1 MNFGYSVKNIP
12 TPSQRT
18 YKLQLIESIE
28 ALIKRMRW
36 KAIFYNPNDPPDT
49 NEEGEAPQTF
59 GLKTNRCPKQVPGM
73 NKFEAD
79 LINIAAN
86 MDFRRTSDDFQKKM
100 KKDIQDIRKSNKTLT
115 PADKTSNYY
124 RLSKEEYNTLKHN
137 AITSTYKKGSEK
149 IKTKVDKLGAKYAKK
164 AGALERIQINGTN
177 QCFVTLKDHKE
188 NFDNNP
194 KTRLINP
201 AKNEIGR
208 ISKVILDKI
217 NTSLKGILGVN
228 QWKNTASVL
237 TWFKSIRD
245 KQSHT
250 FVVFDVKD
258 FYPSISES
266 LLKEA
271 LAFAKTHVSI
281 SKTDENTILHA
292 RKSLLFDKTHVWIK
306 KVGGLFDVTMGAYD
320 GAEVCELVGTYMLSL
335 IAQKYNKDDIGL
347 YRDDGLAA
355 FKNTS
360 GPQNERIK
368 KDFVRIFRSKGLD
381 ITIQCNLKIT
391 NYLDV
396 TLNLMD
402 GTYRPYRKPDD
413 ETNYIH
419 AESDHPPSILKQL
432 PTAVERRISDLSA
445 NEQIFLQSKDH
456 YQDALT
462 KSGHKHQLKY
472 NPSNPSNANRRKR
485 GRKII
490 WFNPPFSR
498 SVVTDVGKQF
508 LRLLD
513 VHFPRHD
520 PLHKIFNRWN
530 VKVSYGCMPNIQAGI
545 NSHNKKILEEK
556 EPLATGECN
565 CRDPNECPL
574 PEKCTTPNILYEATI
589 SSNLAG
595 YVDKAYKG
603 ISKPIFKTRFGNHK
617 KSFNDVKYKTD
628 SSLSKEVWKIKE
640 LGGRYNISWRALGQY
655 PDYNPVNGRCALC
668 LSEKLEIL
676 QHTGPPLLNTRSEI
690 VSTCR
695 HRSKYMLSSVS
706 DVT

>member
-1 MNFGYSVKNIP
+1 
-12 TPSQRT
+12 
-18 YKLQLIESIE
+18 
-28 ALIKRMRW
+28 
-36 KAIFYNPNDPPDT
+36 
-49 NEEGEAPQTF
+49 
-59 GLKTNRCPKQVPGM
+59 
-73 NKFEAD
+73 
-79 LINIAAN
+79 
-86 MDFRRTSDDFQKKM
+86 
-100 KKDIQDIRKSNKTLT
+100 
-115 PADKTSNYY
+115 
-124 RLSKEEYNTLKHN
+124 
-137 AITSTYKKGSEK
+137 
-149 IKTKVDKLGAKYAKK
+149 
-164 AGALERIQINGTN
+164 
-177 QCFVTLKDHKE
+177 
-188 NFDNNP
+188 
-194 KTRLINP
+194 
-201 AKNEIGR
+201 
-208 ISKVILDKI
+208 
-217 NTSLKGILGVN
+217 
-228 QWKNTASVL
+228 
-237 TWFKSIRD
+237 
-245 KQSHT
+245 
-250 FVVFDVKD
+250 
-258 FYPSISES
+258 
-266 LLKEA
+266 
-271 LAFAKTHVSI
+271 
-281 SKTDENTILHA
+281 
-292 RKSLLFDKTHVWIK
+292 
-306 KVGGLFDVTMGAYD
+306 
-320 GAEVCELVGTYMLSL
+320 
-335 IAQKYNKDDIGL
+335 
-347 YRDDGLAA
+347 
-355 FKNTS
+355 
-360 GPQNERIK
+360 
-368 KDFVRIFRSKGLD
+368 
-381 ITIQCNLKIT
+381 
-391 NYLDV
+391 
-396 TLNLMD
+396 MD

-556 EPLATGECN
+556 EPLASGECN

-676 QHTGPPLLNTRSEI
+676 QHTPPPP
-690 VSTCR
+690 C
-695 HRSKYMLSSVS
+695 
-706 DVT
+706 